1 MTTID
6 AFNLTHAHLIPSR
19 IQSNSK
25 TKPYFKPLSI
35 KMSISSYHIVSI
47 IPALA
52 QLSAGPENAGGQGP
66 KNMALQAIEPTSIRE
81 NHLINGNIATVSQP
95 KGYELF
101 SVLVYKLVVVLSP
114 D

>member
-52 QLSAGPENAGGQGP
+52 QLSAGPENAGGRGP
-66 KNMALQAIEPTSIRE
+66 KSQAIEPTSIRE